1 VNRWLL
7 HIFVSVT
14 LVVPL
19 QWFAT
24 TGESNS
30 ADYSSLSFAVNYVY
44 RTAGV
49 GELKTIENGDALQ
62 SGDHYKIVFTPDKD
76 CYVYIFQVDRSG
88 HIFQLFPMK
97 SFRGVEVNNFNPVKP
112 GKAYIL
118 PSPDKAFVLDKV
130 VGVERIYFIA
140 SNERNQEL
148 ENLYL
153 DWQGATTRKQ
163 PKQAE
168 NAKDKLNKYF
178 KKRGIVVAA
187 RSDQSLQVS
196 WDESGEAF
204 SVVNQ
209 RLEDLS
215 KDNMHVLEFF
225 HR

>member
-1 VNRWLL
+1 MNRWLL
-7 HIFVSVT
+7 YILVSVT
-14 LVVPL
+14 
-19 QWFAT
+19 FAVQFRWVEA
-24 TGESNS
+24 TGESSS

-49 GELKTIENGDALQ
+49 GELKTIENGEALQ

-76 CYVYIFQVDRSG
+76 CYVYIFQVDSSG
-88 HIFQLFPMK
+88 HIFQLFPME
-97 SFRGVEVNNFNPVKP
+97 SFQGVEVNNFNPVKP
-112 GKAYIL
+112 RRTYVI

-153 DWQGATTRKQ
+153 DWQRESTQKQ
-163 PKQAE
+163 PKQAGK
-168 NAKDKLNKYF
+168 AKDKLNKYF

-196 WDESGEAF
+196 WDKSGEVF